1 MLFHAMLVI
10 SMIHNGSEVLNY
22 ERIESMVECE
32 RVAVEI
38 RKDAMDGVEVLC
50 VLVDPLSEI

>member
-10 SMIHNGSEVLNY
+10 SMMHNGYEVLNY
-22 ERIESMVECE
+22 ERIESMQECE
-32 RVAVEI
+32 RIAEEV
-38 RKDAMDGVEVLC
+38 RKDAQEEVKVLC

>member
-10 SMIHNGSEVLNY
+10 SMMHNGSEVLNY
-22 ERIESMVECE
+22 ERIETMQECE
-32 RVAVEI
+32 KIAEEV
-38 RKDAMDGVEVLC
+38 RKDAMEKVEVLC